1 MFKVLNG
8 KNPQI
13 VNEVFRIRNEA
24 SYEPQQKSRF
34 HIPSVIIP
42 FSGVQKVYS
51 FSVQK
56 SWKLYQMIP
65 NDIKYMPCKSK
76 GFQNRNKKIE
86 TNIMPM

>member
-24 SYEPQQKSRF
+24 SYEPQQ
-34 HIPSVIIP
+34 IP